1 MQEEEEEEMNRET
14 NVVDIDIR
22 LTKSVSQR
30 DRQLL
35 HPLELNDK
43 LAFETI
49 KTVRLDFL
57 TGEAVPPIP
66 RCQALASHAFS
77 RLTGRSILVAL
88 SHGWFF
94 QTHPDPDGE
103 KLNLIKNR
111 FAPALRERYPNTD
124 IQVFFDYLASPQR
137 PRTAEE
143 DKIFAIAMDRMNS
156 MYVYADVTIFL
167 EIKLPVLDM
176 KIRTATNVDLSKYKF
191 FDFVDTVQVSETSS
205 KTGPQQFDCIQTCDD
220 VDVKSTEF
228 LHKNKSTSVI
238 LTYLHRPFG
247 RPNTI
252 INDERGWLFLERI
265 TIAIKAAATE
275 KALFDDIVVSN
286 SESLRLQIYKWSER
300 LRDAASKQETEPKAL
315 RDVLDHFDNVLQTKR
330 FSFRSDEDVVRK
342 LMKKLINQFA
352 DDWNGEV
359 AKQVSMGKRAREILL
374 RWGCFSEE
382 YVKRAGFLR
391 DDHISTSDITR
402 FFIQCIGI
410 VIIGPGISIVP
421 YLFLFMDKPRCTLS
435 DFLFLL
441 AFIDINGCVPGAL
454 LGAAYTY
461 SFLGIPLQS
470 LHHVLQYMNSMLVGA
485 CVITIILVV
494 CGVTM
499 GTFVVP
505 LYTFWG
511 LFTHLFVVHPIVE
524 KKCKFITVTHP
535 RNGQSVRLTLGSYSV
550 VPRELLLDPK
560 VGASLN
566 RLASTS
572 VVTILFALACTFF
585 FILRSPFDVS
595 HVYSL
600 FFSTLGRSNFIRS
613 VFSFRSYH
621 SVMYCDYFL
630 RDEINVRAFH
640 RQCHK

>member
-66 RCQALASHAFS
+66 RCQALPSHAFS

-205 KTGPQQFDCIQTCDD
+205 KTGPQQFDCIQTCNGDD
-220 VDVKSTEF
+220 IKSSKELNLLTDI
-228 LHKNKSTSVI
+228 HT

-252 INDERGWLFLERI
+252 VNDDRGWLFLERI
-265 TIAIKAAATE
+265 TIAIKAAAAE
-275 KALFDDIVVSN
+275 PAQFDNIVVSN
-286 SESLRLQIYKWSER
+286 SDKLRLQIYKWSER
-300 LRDAASKQETEPKAL
+300 LRDAASKQKTKPKAL
-315 RDVLDHFDNVLQTKR
+315 RDVLNHFDSVLGQKR
-330 FSFRSDEDVVRK
+330 FSFTSDEEVVRK

-352 DDWNGEV
+352 SDWKGEA
-359 AKQVSMGKRAREILL
+359 AKQSSMAKRAREILL
-374 RWGCFSEE
+374 SWGEFSEQ
-382 YVKRAGFLR
+382 YVERAGFLHDENFR
-391 DDHISTSDITR
+391 DSTRLILYSIAIFICAPVVSVIPFVFDISMNPSEDIVLTALYHTVTFGMMIQSVGTSMSYSFANVPILSRHNAIAYIHKVVVAFVNIMIMRVVTGQ
-402 FFIQCIGI
+402 F
-410 VIIGPGISIVP
+410 IVP
-421 YLFLFMDKPRCTLS
+421 FEAFANVLMFMYVMMPLERRFLKIIPVTDKRTNSVTYFTVEEYSDLPHGLLLNPATNENISRIGSTNLITMLFGFVRTSHSLLFSLPHTNKNSISHIIHKSHTGLPNSCWH
-435 DFLFLL
+435 
-441 AFIDINGCVPGAL
+441 I
-454 LGAAYTY
+454 
-461 SFLGIPLQS
+461 LQ
-470 LHHVLQYMNSMLVGA
+470 LW
-485 CVITIILVV
+485 C
-494 CGVTM
+494 
-499 GTFVVP
+499 
-505 LYTFWG
+505 
-511 LFTHLFVVHPIVE
+511 
-524 KKCKFITVTHP
+524 
-535 RNGQSVRLTLGSYSV
+535 LGSNSHRSCV
-550 VPRELLLDPK
+550 LCN
-560 VGASLN
+560 ASY
-566 RLASTS
+566 
-572 VVTILFALACTFF
+572 V
-585 FILRSPFDVS
+585 
-595 HVYSL
+595 
-600 FFSTLGRSNFIRS
+600 
-613 VFSFRSYH
+613 
-621 SVMYCDYFL
+621 
-630 RDEINVRAFH
+630 
-640 RQCHK
+640 